1 MMHQPTGRLAVADVT
16 SHPAW
21 PDYAAALEHLA
32 GRPPVTG
39 DAEYADF
46 AHTGEEPLVVRAT
59 DRDRPV
65 LWIPSPPSPLEWR
78 RKSMMLLT
86 QAMIQ
91 WINQGRGPWPKPSRV
106 VWRLI
111 QNHSDQA
118 LDLGSI
124 AKHLDLAPA
133 RLGEQFTLATG
144 SSFRRWLGEER
155 CARAAMMLLENP
167 EQPIAEIA
175 SNCSAQSV
183 SQFNRNFLSATGSTP
198 RQFRR
203 TSHV

>member
-1 MMHQPTGRLAVADVT
+1 MMHQPPGRLAMADPT
-16 SHPAW
+16 AHPAW
-21 PDYAAALEHLA
+21 PDYASALEHLA
-32 GRPPVTG
+32 GRAP
-39 DAEYADF
+39 A
-46 AHTGEEPLVVRAT
+46 TGETEHPDFGHTSDEPLVVRAKG
-59 DRDRPV
+59 REHPV
-65 LWIPSPPSPLEWR
+65 LWIPAPAPPLEWR

-91 WINQGRGPWPKPSRV
+91 WMNQGRGPWPKPTRV
-106 VWRLI
+106 VWRLV
-111 QNHSDQA
+111 QNHSDQP

-124 AKHLDLAPA
+124 AKHLGMAPA

-155 CARAAMMLLENP
+155 CARAAKLLLQHP
-167 EQPIAEIA
+167 QQPIAEIA

-183 SQFNRNFLSATGSTP
+183 SQFNRNFLTATGSTP

-203 TSHV
+203 TGHT